1 MVALGKGNRSKH
13 VQYHLGNLPNLPF
26 DGAVVAQ
33 LVEQTLLTPEI
44 RGLNPDIDK
53 ILAWF

>member
-13 VQYHLGNLPNLPF
+13 VQYHLGNLPNLPC

-33 LVEQTLLTPEI
+33 LVEQTLLTHEVTGSNSVI
-44 RGLNPDIDK
+44 GK
-53 ILAWF
+53 I